1 MTIIS
6 GPNIVTN
13 GLVVY
18 VDAANPRSYRGS
30 GLAWNDIG
38 PQALTLTFSGS
49 PNYST
54 LNIGYFSFDGSQS
67 ASVTPLPAYSNNTGV
82 TASAWINVNSGST
95 RCIVS
100 HSSSPANNDGWRLV
114 VRNNGLGF
122 SLGGVAD
129 YDSGIPIADGT
140 WKHVAITATSSSV
153 AYYVNGSQVSSSSPL
168 ASITG
173 TPASLTI
180 GNDPI
185 GESMVGLLSSVSLY
199 RRVLQDTEIA
209 QNFNALRGR
218 YSL

>member
-67 ASVTPLPAYSNNTGV
+67 A
-82 TASAWINVNSGST
+82 WINVNSGST
-95 RCIVS
+95 RCILS